1 MVAAHSVAV
10 ATLALATTVRWS
22 SATAQIPHVFGQL
35 ILKTSNSSSVL
46 AHKSG
51 VAISQAAIVSTHRS
65 ASSGGRVRTPAA
77 LVFVVIGAGVKGVL
91 GLAAASL
98 MDSVV
103 VVPMAVV
110 KSTAADITVVET
122 VAVRVHFTFLVVV
135 VVMTAAVAVV
145 VVVVVAALVIVMAAV
160 RVVVT
165 SAVVVD
171 TVAVDVTVA
180 VGVVAAFV
188 AVAAVGKLEST
199 AAVLSVLT
207 TDEPVVPAVTV
218 AVEVAVLSV
227 PAATERGKTV
237 LMVEVEVAV
246 EAAMLVA
253 VVVGA
258 AVDVS

>member
-1 MVAAHSVAV
+1 MDVAV
-10 ATLALATTVRWS
+10 LAVVGAKVS
-22 SATAQIPHVFGQL
+22 I
-35 ILKTSNSSSVL
+35 
-46 AHKSG
+46 G
-51 VAISQAAIVSTHRS
+51 V
-65 ASSGGRVRTPAA
+65 
-77 LVFVVIGAGVKGVL
+77 
-91 GLAAASL
+91 
-98 MDSVV
+98 DSFV
-103 VVPMAVV
+103 VVP
-110 KSTAADITVVET
+110 I
-122 VAVRVHFTFLVVV
+122 
-135 VVMTAAVAVV
+135 
-145 VVVVVAALVIVMAAV
+145 

-218 AVEVAVLSV
+218 AVEVAALSV